1 MNWID
6 EAKNIVREYVEAHID
21 RSNPQVE
28 YSIFVVWQAK
38 TLQNFKCLIS
48 TTMPDGLYF
57 ELTYDGDMH
66 RWYLDVYSKVE
77 NRVIAYE
84 RVHEQPDP

>member
-1 MNWID
+1 MNWIE

-21 RSNPQVE
+21 RTNPNVE

-66 RWYLDVYSKVE
+66 RWYLDVYSKIE

>member
-1 MNWID
+1 MNWIE
-6 EAKNIVREYVEAHID
+6 EAKDIVREYVESNID
-21 RSNPQVE
+21 RSNPNVE
-28 YSIFVVWQAK
+28 YNIFVVWQAK
-38 TLQNFKCLIS
+38 TLQNFKCLIA

-66 RWYLDVYSKVE
+66 RWYLDVYSKIE